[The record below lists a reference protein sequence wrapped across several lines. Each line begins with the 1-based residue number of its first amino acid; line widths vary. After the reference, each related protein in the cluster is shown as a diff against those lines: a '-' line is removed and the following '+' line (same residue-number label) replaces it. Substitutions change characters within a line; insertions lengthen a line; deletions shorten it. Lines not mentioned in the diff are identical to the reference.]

1 MSLSGKKIIVGMT
14 GGIACYKV
22 PYLVRSL
29 IKAGAEVRVIMTAN
43 ATKFVTPM
51 TLAATS
57 RNPVYTDMWA
67 ERDEIATRHIELA
80 RWADLMVIAPATANF
95 IGKTASGVS
104 DDLLTTIVCASP
116 APVIIAPA
124 MNPGMWHNPI
134 TQRNV
139 GSLLEL
145 GYHFVGPAEGEM
157 AEKQF
162 GIGRM
167 LEPLEIFE
175 QVKLFFE
182 AEARRRSGKL
192 AGKKVLVTAGPCR
205 EAIDPVRFIS
215 NRSSG
220 KMGYAIAEAAREA
233 GAEVTLISGPTQLTH
248 PAGLRSISV
257 ETTAQMADAVKKEFA
272 EADCLI
278 MAAAPS
284 DFTPEVSAE
293 QKIKRTKDAL
303 HLTLTPTTDILK
315 QVAGKRREGQ
325 IVVGFALETENAE
338 VNGRKKLTEKQLDL
352 ILVNNPRSEGAGFD
366 HDTNQVMVLAPDM
379 IAETW
384 PLLSKSEVAARL
396 IERISQ
402 LMSSRPSGA
411 KSRSRG

>member
-104 DDLLTTIVCASP
+104 DDLLTTIVCATP

-139 GSLLEL
+139 RALVEL
-145 GYHFVGPAEGEM
+145 GYQFIGPAEGEM

-175 QVKLFFE
+175 QVKLFLESE
-182 AEARRRSGKL
+182 AKRRSGSL
-192 AGKKVLVTAGPCR
+192 AGRKVLVTAGPCR
-205 EAIDPVRFIS
+205 EAIDPVRYIS

-220 KMGYAIAEAAREA
+220 KMGYAIAEAARDA
-233 GAEVTLISGPTQLTH
+233 GAEVTLISGPTHMSL
-248 PAGLRSISV
+248 PAGIRTISI
-257 ETTAQMADAVKKEFA
+257 ETTKEMADAVKREFGST
-272 EADCLI
+272 DCLI

-284 DFTPEVSAE
+284 DFTPTDAAD
-293 QKIKRTKDAL
+293 QKIKRTGEKL
-303 HLTLTPTTDILK
+303 QINLTPTTDILK
-315 QVAGKRREGQ
+315 EVASKRRSDQ
-325 IVVGFALETENAE
+325 KVIGFALETENAE
-338 VNGRKKLTEKQLDL
+338 ANGLKKLIEKKLDL
-352 ILVNNPRSEGAGFD
+352 IVVNNPRTEGAGFD
-366 HDTNQVMVLAPDM
+366 HDTNQVMILSPEQAPE
-379 IAETW
+379 IW
-384 PLLSKSEVAARL
+384 PIMPKFEVAARL
-396 IERISQ
+396 IARVAD
-402 LMSSRPSGA
+402 LLAVGPSSA
-411 KSRSRG
+411 KTNQRG

>member
-22 PYLVRSL
+22 PYLVRAL

-139 GSLLEL
+139 RSLLKL

-182 AEARRRSGKL
+182 AEAHRRSGKL
-192 AGKKVLVTAGPCR
+192 AGKKILVTAGPCR
-205 EAIDPVRFIS
+205 EAIDPVRYIS

-220 KMGYAIAEAAREA
+220 KMGYAIADAAREA
-233 GAEVTLISGPTQLTH
+233 GAEVTLISGPTQLSNPT
-248 PAGLRSISV
+248 GVRTINV
-257 ETTAQMADAVKKEFA
+257 ETTAQMADAVKKEFS
-272 EADCLI
+272 ETDCLI

-284 DFTPEVSAE
+284 DFTPELSAD
-293 QKIKRTKDAL
+293 QKIKRTRDAL

-315 QVAGKRREGQ
+315 QVAGKRKEGQ
-325 IVVGFALETENAE
+325 IVIGFALETENAE
-338 VNGRKKLTEKQLDL
+338 ANGRKKLIEKQLDL

-384 PLLSKSEVAARL
+384 PLLSKSEVAVRL

-411 KSRSRG
+411 KSKSRG